1 MIFYCNQIIKRA
13 FDLAGAT
20 DSYSD
25 DINANEFNPVFTK
38 LQDLLASMN
47 NDPQIIFGYNTLE
60 NIDCKGYNTVY
71 FKPLT
76 DEEIE
81 TSATNFDAN
90 RLFYEIPSTPPAII
104 CNGRNLDQIIHSQL
118 ILLRSQCSSGPALFS
133 FSREYDRATIAFNA
147 APNALVTFVYP
158 KSIDI
163 PSEPTSELKVP
174 QQFIN
179 FIVASLAL
187 EICALYNMTES
198 IAIVSDKMKSERD
211 KIINNNQLNRQDVYM
226 DLNLDRFEY
235 GYSNRNI
242 WRS

>member
-20 DSYSD
+20 DSDSD
-25 DINANEFNPVFTK
+25 DIKANEFNPVFTK
-38 LQDLLASMN
+38 LQDVLMSMN

-76 DEEIE
+76 EEEIE

-104 CNGRNLDQIIHSQL
+104 NNGRNLDQIVHSQL
-118 ILLRSQCSSGPALFS
+118 ILLRTQYSCGPSLFS
-133 FSREYDRATIAFNA
+133 FNREYDRAIVSFNS
-147 APNALVTFVYP
+147 APTSPVTFVYQ
-158 KSIDI
+158 KSIEI

-174 QQFIN
+174 GQFIN
-179 FIVASLAL
+179 FIVAAMAL

-198 IAIVSDKMKSERD
+198 IAIVSDKMQAERKRVID
-211 KIINNNQLNRQDVYM
+211 NNVLNRQDVYM

-235 GYSNRNI
+235 GYDHRV
-242 WRS
+242 WRP

>member
-38 LQDLLASMN
+38 LQDVLMSMN

-76 DEEIE
+76 EEEIE

-104 CNGRNLDQIIHSQL
+104 YESDELTQIIHSQL
-118 ILLRSQCSSGPALFS
+118 ILLRSNGTPSLFS
-133 FSREYDRATIAFNA
+133 FSREYDRAIVSFDGNA
-147 APNALVTFVYP
+147 SAPVTFIYQ
-158 KSIDI
+158 KSIEI
-163 PSEPTSELKVP
+163 PTEPTSELKVP
-174 QQFIN
+174 GQFIN
-179 FIVASLAL
+179 FIVAAMAL

-198 IAIVSDKMKSERD
+198 IAIVSDKMQAERSR
-211 KIINNNQLNRQDVYM
+211 IINNNQLNRQDVLIAPM
-226 DLNLDRFEY
+226 TDRFERR
-235 GYSNRNI
+235 GYRT
-242 WRS
+242 WRV

>member
-1 MIFYCNQIIKRA
+1 MIQYCNQIIKKA
-13 FDLAGAT
+13 FDLAGAS

-25 DINANEFNPVFTK
+25 DINSNEFNPVFTK

-90 RLFYEIPSTPPAII
+90 RLFYEIPSTPPTVII
-104 CNGRNLDQIIHSQL
+104 NQSELLQIVHSQL
-118 ILLRSQCSSGPALFS
+118 ILIRSTGTPGLFS
-133 FSREYDRATIAFNA
+133 FSREYDRAIVSFDGNA
-147 APNALVTFVYP
+147 SQPVTFVYP
-158 KSIDI
+158 KSIEI
-163 PSEPTSELKVP
+163 PTEPTSELKVP

-179 FIVASLAL
+179 FIVAALAL
-187 EICALYNMTES
+187 EISALYNMTES
-198 IAIVSDKMKSERD
+198 IAIVSDKMKSERS
-211 KIINNNQLNRQDVYM
+211 KVINNNQMNRQDVYL
-226 DLNLDRFEY
+226 DLNLNRFTN
-235 GYSNRNI
+235 GYRRT
-242 WRS
+242 WRV